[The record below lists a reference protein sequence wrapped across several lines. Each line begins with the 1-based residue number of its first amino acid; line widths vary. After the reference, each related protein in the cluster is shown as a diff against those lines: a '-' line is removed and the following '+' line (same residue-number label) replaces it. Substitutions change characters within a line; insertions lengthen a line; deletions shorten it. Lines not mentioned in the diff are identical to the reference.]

1 MASTAAGRVVVG
13 APATSGSIS
22 SEIVAPPSGVS
33 RVQVVVSAHR
43 REVGCCW
50 GQPRLVA
57 SSSFF
62 GAGVERFALRAS
74 NGSGPRTV
82 ASVVNEVA
90 VDGSG
95 NNTST
100 KFEGPSAQ
108 DKSATESSASIASA
122 ASVFMADV
130 ANLIKLVDTRDIIE
144 LELKQKDYELI
155 IRKKEA
161 LPPSPAP
168 QQSAPG
174 PHVMAHTT
182 FPGYQQPQHQSPPPA
197 LEAPSASPPAASAP
211 APVKDAIPA
220 AAEYPPMLSPMA
232 GTFYKCPGPGEP
244 PYVKVGDKVT
254 KGQVV
259 CIVEAMKLMNEIE
272 ADQSGTIVEI
282 LAEDGKPVSMES
294 PLFVIKP

>member
-1 MASTAAGRVVVG
+1 MAMASTAGVGVG
-13 APATSGSIS
+13 A
-22 SEIVAPPSGVS
+22 
-33 RVQVVVSAHR
+33 VVSAR
-43 REVGCCW
+43 SSSCSAKKVEVACCW

-57 SSSFF
+57 TSFF
-62 GAGVERFALRAS
+62 GAGVDRFVLRAS

-82 ASVVNEVA
+82 ASVVNEVP
-90 VDGSG
+90 VDGSS

-100 KFEGPSAQ
+100 KFEAPAVQEKPAAAESTSA
-108 DKSATESSASIASA
+108 IASA

-130 ANLIKLVDTRDIIE
+130 ANLIKLVDTRDIVE
-144 LELKQKDYELI
+144 LELKQKDYELV

-161 LPPSPAP
+161 LPPPSAP
-168 QQSAPG
+168 QQSSPG
-174 PHVMAHTT
+174 PHVMAHTM
-182 FPGYQQPQHQSPPPA
+182 FPTYQPQAQPQPVQ
-197 LEAPSASPPAASAP
+197 EAPSAPVAPAGP
-211 APVKDAIPA
+211 APVPDAIPL
-220 AAEYPPMLSPMA
+220 AAEHPPMLSPMA

>member
-1 MASTAAGRVVVG
+1 MASAAAGRVG
-13 APATSGSIS
+13 AGASVMSTNIGC
-22 SEIVAPPSGVS
+22 EIAASRNGVP
-33 RVQVVVSAHR
+33 RVQLVVATKGGR
-43 REVGCCW
+43 DVGCW
-50 GQPRLVA
+50 GQPRLIA
-57 SSSFF
+57 TSSFI
-62 GAGVERFALRAS
+62 GAGVGRFALRAS

-82 ASVVNEVA
+82 VSVVNEVA
-90 VDGSG
+90 VDGSS

-100 KFEGPSAQ
+100 SFEVPRTQ
-108 DKSATESSASIASA
+108 EKPTTESSASIASA
-122 ASVFMADV
+122 AAVFMADV
-130 ANLIKLVDTRDIIE
+130 ANLIKLVDTRDIVE
-144 LELKQKDYELI
+144 LELKQKNYELI

-161 LPPSPAP
+161 MPPPPAP

-182 FPGYQQPQHQSPPPA
+182 FPMYQPQQQQSPSSIQEAPA
-197 LEAPSASPPAASAP
+197 AAPSAPPAP
-211 APVKDAIPA
+211 APVNDAIPA
-220 AAEYPPMLSPMA
+220 AAEHPPMLSPMA